1 MTTLLLIRHA
11 ETDAVG
17 KLIAGSLPG
26 WHLNSTGKAQAARLA
41 ERLRHIPIAAIYTSP
56 LERAVET
63 AEPIA
68 SQHQLELNRLSD
80 LEEMRMGAWEGMT
93 IADLDQLIDR
103 RRFNAYRS
111 GVRAPGGE
119 LMIQTQM
126 RAVRQLDLLRERHP
140 NQCVAIV
147 SHADVLRASLA
158 HFLGMPLDLMLRMEI
173 SPASLSVVELGDWA
187 PRVLCIND
195 TGDVPL

>member
-1 MTTLLLIRHA
+1 
-11 ETDAVG
+11 
-17 KLIAGSLPG
+17 
-26 WHLNSTGKAQAARLA
+26 
-41 ERLRHIPIAAIYTSP
+41 
-56 LERAVET
+56 
-63 AEPIA
+63 
-68 SQHQLELNRLSD
+68 
-80 LEEMRMGAWEGMT
+80 MGAWEGMA

-111 GVRAPGGE
+111 GVRVPGGE
-119 LMIQTQM
+119 LMIETQM

-158 HFLGMPLDLMLRMEI
+158 HFLGTPLDLMLRMEI
-173 SPASLSVVELGDWA
+173 SPASVSVVELGDWA

-195 TGDVPL
+195 TGDVPS